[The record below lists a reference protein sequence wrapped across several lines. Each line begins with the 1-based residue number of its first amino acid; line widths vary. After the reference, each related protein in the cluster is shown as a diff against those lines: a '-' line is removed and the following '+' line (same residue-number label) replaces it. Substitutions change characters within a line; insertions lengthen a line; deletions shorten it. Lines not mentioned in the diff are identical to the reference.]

1 MPELPEV
8 EAARRVVHKV
18 AAGRRIV
25 EAHVAD
31 DPIVFEG
38 VAPARFR
45 RALVG
50 RRVKAVRRHGKH
62 LWLELDRR
70 PWPCLHFGMTGGI
83 HVTRANPGGAARRA
97 AVTRANPGGA
107 ARRAA
112 VPAERAVR
120 LVSDG
125 SVDRPDWPP
134 RFTKLHLRFA
144 GGGELALAD
153 GRRLGRIRLRQDP
166 ATEPPISIL
175 GFDAWRALPTA
186 ARLYAMLRERKSPI
200 KAVLLDQSFA
210 AGIGNWIADEVLYQ
224 AGIAPKRRAATLSRA
239 EAARLRAKIRSVIG
253 GAVRAGSDSD
263 RFPRWWLFHRRWGH
277 RRGGPPATTVRGEHI
292 RHETVGGR
300 TTAWVPTAQR

>member
-8 EAARRVVHKV
+8 EAARRATHDV
-18 AAGRRIV
+18 AAGRRITEV
-25 EAHVAD
+25 WVAD
-31 DPIVFEG
+31 DPIVYEG
-38 VAPARFR
+38 VPPARVR

-83 HVTRANPGGAARRA
+83 HV
-97 AVTRANPGGA
+97 
-107 ARRAA
+107 
-112 VPAERAVR
+112 PAGRAVR

-125 SVDRPDWPP
+125 TVTRPDWPP

-144 GGGELALAD
+144 DGGELVLAD
-153 GRRLGRIRLRQDP
+153 GRRLGRIRLRHDP
-166 ATEPPISIL
+166 ATEPPISAL
-175 GFDAWRALPTA
+175 GFDAWRSMPTP
-186 ARLYAMLRERKSPI
+186 ARFHAMLRERNAPI

-224 AGIAPKRRAATLSRA
+224 AGIAPKRRASTLSAA
-239 EAARLRAKIRSVIG
+239 EAARLRAKIRAVIG
-253 GAVRAGSDSD
+253 AAVRSGSDGD

-277 RRGGPPATTVRGEHI
+277 RRGGRPGTTVRGEHI

-300 TTAWVPTAQR
+300 TTAWVPSVQR

>member
-8 EAARRVVHKV
+8 EAARRAAHSV

-31 DPIVFEG
+31 DPIVLEG
-38 VAPARFR
+38 VAPARVR

-83 HVTRANPGGAARRA
+83 HV
-97 AVTRANPGGA
+97 
-107 ARRAA
+107 
-112 VPAERAVR
+112 PAGRLVR

-125 SVDRPDWPP
+125 NVDRPDWPP

-153 GRRLGRIRLRQDP
+153 GRRLGRIRLRHDP
-166 ATEPPISIL
+166 AAEPPISAL
-175 GFDAWRALPTA
+175 GFDAWRSLPAA
-186 ARLYAMLRERKSPI
+186 ARLHAMLGARSSAI

-224 AGIAPKRRAATLSRA
+224 AGIAPKRRASTLTAA
-239 EAARLRAKIRSVIG
+239 EVRRLRLKIRSVIG
-253 GAVRAGSDSD
+253 GAVRAGSDRD

-277 RRGGPPATTVRGEHI
+277 RRGGPSATTVRGEHI

-300 TTAWVPTAQR
+300 TTAWVPTVQR

>member
-1 MPELPEV
+1 VPELPEV
-8 EAARRVVHKV
+8 EAARRAAQNI

-25 EAHVAD
+25 EARVAD

-38 VAPARFR
+38 ITPARFR

-83 HVTRANPGGAARRA
+83 HVVSAHRGGAAR
-97 AVTRANPGGA
+97 
-107 ARRAA
+107 
-112 VPAERAVR
+112 RAVR

-125 SVDRPDWPP
+125 RVSRPDWPP

-144 GGGELALAD
+144 DGGELALAD

-166 ATEPPISIL
+166 PAEPPISAL
-175 GFDAWRALPTA
+175 GFDAWRALPTPG
-186 ARLYAMLRERKSPI
+186 RFHAMLRERNAPI

-224 AGIAPKRRAATLSRA
+224 AGIAPKRRARTLSLT
-239 EAARLRAKIRSVIG
+239 EARRLRNKIRGVIG
-253 GAVRAGSDSD
+253 RAVGAGSDSD

-300 TTAWVPTAQR
+300 TTAWVPSAQR

>member
-8 EAARRVVHKV
+8 EAARRAAQSI

-38 VAPARFR
+38 VTPARFR

-50 RRVKAVRRHGKH
+50 RRVRAVRRHGKH

-83 HVTRANPGGAARRA
+83 HVSSPRRP
-97 AVTRANPGGA
+97 RPSG
-107 ARRAA
+107 
-112 VPAERAVR
+112 RAVR
-120 LVSDG
+120 LVSAG
-125 SVDRPDWPP
+125 RVSRPDWPP
-134 RFTKLHLRFA
+134 RYTKLHLRFA
-144 GGGELALAD
+144 AGGELALAD

-166 ATEPPISIL
+166 PAEPPISAL
-175 GFDAWRALPTA
+175 GFDAWRALPTP
-186 ARLYAMLRERKSPI
+186 ARFHAMLRERNAPI

-224 AGIAPKRRAATLSRA
+224 AGIAPKRRASTLSRA
-239 EAARLRAKIRSVIG
+239 EAGRLRSKIRAVIG
-253 GAVRAGSDSD
+253 RAVGAGSDSD

-300 TTAWVPTAQR
+300 TTAWVPSAQR